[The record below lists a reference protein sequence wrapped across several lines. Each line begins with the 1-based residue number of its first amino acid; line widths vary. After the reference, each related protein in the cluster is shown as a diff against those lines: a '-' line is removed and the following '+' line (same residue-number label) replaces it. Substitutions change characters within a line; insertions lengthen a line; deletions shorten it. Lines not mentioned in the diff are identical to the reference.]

1 MMSAGKYLDNRA
13 LAAVQTWAEA
23 VRVKNPSAK
32 IKVEI
37 FAAEAGTV
45 DGVNIVALPG
55 VADNVYPPQRK
66 SFSMMRYLAEH
77 HLEEYD
83 WFMRLD
89 DDAYISWP
97 ILEKLLRRFVF
108 IDLSTILKTFYFRLD
123 PTDKLYI
130 GSPGFGKDEGDY
142 VEEEMTYCMGGP
154 GIVMSREL
162 LRNLSPHLPSCLKKL
177 YTEHEDLELG
187 RCIQVLYDL
196 KTKNL
201 AFLRS
206 AFKSLVSKHTKQ
218 IVCSSKITVI
228 INKLTKN
235 ESNISRNW
243 QLAP

>member
-1 MMSAGKYLDNRA
+1 MSAGKYLDNRA

-108 IDLSTILKTFYFRLD
+108 IDLSTILKTFYSRLD

-201 AFLRS
+201 GSIR
-206 AFKSLVSKHTKQ
+206 
-218 IVCSSKITVI
+218 
-228 INKLTKN
+228 
-235 ESNISRNW
+235 
-243 QLAP
+243 